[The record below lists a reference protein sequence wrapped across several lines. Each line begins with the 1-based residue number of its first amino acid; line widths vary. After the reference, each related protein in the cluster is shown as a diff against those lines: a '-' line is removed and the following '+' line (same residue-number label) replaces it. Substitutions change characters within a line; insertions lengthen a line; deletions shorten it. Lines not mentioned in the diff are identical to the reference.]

1 MPSHPKTVDAIHST
15 PVGMRRPTVST
26 LHARIVHAVIALSV
40 VSLAILWGCEG
51 QTRQGTLYSVQPNR
65 SLETYM
71 PGDLATVH
79 AAALEAVKTDF
90 GFELGE
96 SAVDAAEGYVEARTA
111 LDHQVRVKMYKYG
124 ERITKIDVYVGPR
137 GSEVMARELLSAI
150 ETRLTGSP
158 PGK

>member
-1 MPSHPKTVDAIHST
+1 
-15 PVGMRRPTVST
+15 MRRLTVST
-26 LHARIVHAVIALSV
+26 LNARNVSAVIALSF
-40 VSLAILWGCEG
+40 VSLATLAGCEG
-51 QTRQGTLYSVQPNR
+51 QTRQGTLYSIQPNR

-79 AAALEAVKTDF
+79 AAAVDAIKTDF

-96 SAVDAAEGYVEARTA
+96 SSVDAAEGYVEARTA
-111 LDHQVRVKMYKYG
+111 LDHQVRVKLYKYG

-137 GSEVMARELLSAI
+137 GSEAVARELLSAI

>member
-1 MPSHPKTVDAIHST
+1 MST
-15 PVGMRRPTVST
+15 M
-26 LHARIVHAVIALSV
+26 HARNVFAAIALSF
-40 VSLAILWGCEG
+40 VSLSVLWGCEG
-51 QTRQGTLYSVQPNR
+51 QTRQGTLYSIQANR
-65 SLETYM
+65 QLETFL

-111 LDHQVRVKMYKYG
+111 LDHQVRIKLYKYG
-124 ERITKIDVYVGPR
+124 ERITRIEVYVGPR
-137 GSEVMARELLSAI
+137 GSEIVARELLSAI
-150 ETRLTGSP
+150 ETRLTEPSS